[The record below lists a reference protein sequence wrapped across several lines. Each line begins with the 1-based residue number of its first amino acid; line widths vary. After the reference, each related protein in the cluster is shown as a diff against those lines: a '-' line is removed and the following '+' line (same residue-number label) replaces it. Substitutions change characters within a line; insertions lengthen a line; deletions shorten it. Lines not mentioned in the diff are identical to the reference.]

1 MTSFVTSPT
10 LLLGH
15 ALRNLSKNMR
25 VRIVVVAVNANQ
37 DFSLRVFVAISC
49 KRTWCELWGGGGV
62 DACSY
67 HHRQRID
74 IVAE

>member
-1 MTSFVTSPT
+1 MTLPT

-15 ALRNLSKNMR
+15 VLRNLSKNVK
-25 VRIVVVAVNANQ
+25 VRVVVVTVNANQ
-37 DFSLRVFVAISC
+37 DFTLRVFVGTSC
-49 KRTWCELWGGGGV
+49 KRTRRELWGDGV
-62 DACSY
+62 DTCSY